1 MLERIYYYGG
11 ESRKNDPTYSYNTLL
26 GTSSTDYGLLQFS
39 SAEEAGQF
47 LKSMSSLKGY
57 IGDHGKQYRSGA
69 MTLKQWR
76 EFLRKKWIP
85 VTDLFIQKWGKH
97 MVPID
102 IRSAIDDVRSHIDLP
117 PIVWPDLVLA

>member
-1 MLERIYYYGG
+1 MVQRIYYYGSK
-11 ESRKNDPTYSYNTLL
+11 SRKNDPTYSYNAMIN
-26 GTSSTDYGLLQFS
+26 SSATDFGLLQFS

-47 LKSMSSLKGY
+47 LKSVSSLKGY
-57 IGDHGKQYRSGA
+57 IGDHGKQYNSGA

-85 VTDLFIQKWGKH
+85 VTDLFIQKWGKD

-102 IRSAIDDVRSHIDLP
+102 IREAIDDVRSNIDLP
-117 PIVWPDLVLA
+117 PIVWPDLVMA